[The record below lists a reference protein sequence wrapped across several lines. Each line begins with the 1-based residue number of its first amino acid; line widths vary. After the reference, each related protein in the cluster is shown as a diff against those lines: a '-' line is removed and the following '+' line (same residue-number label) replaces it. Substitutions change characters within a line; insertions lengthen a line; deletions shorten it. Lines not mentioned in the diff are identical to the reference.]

1 MEWMTK
7 ALYNMIAKARQ
18 ETFELNGWIK
28 VTPIIAKSLLRYNIR
43 NYRSLKH
50 PVVEKY
56 ANEMKSG
63 KWIMNGE
70 PIVISKDGLVRN
82 GQHRL
87 EAVVASGVSVVM
99 YVIFDA
105 DPCETYD
112 LHSKRTCVQ
121 ILKAMGYPICNL
133 GPSTARIIFTG
144 KAAMCEHGDM
154 EVCNYVV
161 DHYEAMK
168 KAVKIVK
175 TKIGKVKTVGNI
187 AACAAV
193 VYCMLRTGEMSES
206 ELTDFFRVMNSDKK
220 CGLRRDVSS
229 ALTLRKQIYDIDG
242 HGDNITNKYMEWT
255 YLALKD
261 FHNKVAI
268 VGSYSDDGKNAARLI
283 HEVQCMDGFC
293 SATAA

>member
-1 MEWMTK
+1 MEWMSKT
-7 ALYNMIAKARQ
+7 LYNQIAKAKQ

-28 VTPIIAKSLLRYNIR
+28 VTPAIAKSLLKYNIR

-63 KWIMNGE
+63 NWVKNGE
-70 PIVISKDGLVRN
+70 PVVISKDGIVRN

-87 EAVVASGVSVVM
+87 EAVIFSGVSVVM

-133 GPSTARIIFTG
+133 GPSAARIVFSG
-144 KAAMCEHGDM
+144 KSMACEHGDI
-154 EVCNYVV
+154 EVCDYVV
-161 DHYEAMK
+161 RNYETMK

-175 TKIGKVKTVGNI
+175 TKVGKVKTVGNI
-187 AACAAV
+187 AACTAIA
-193 VYCMLRTGEMSES
+193 YCMLRSGEMSES
-206 ELTDFFRVMNSDKK
+206 ELTDFFRVMNSAKK

-229 ALTLRKQIYDIDG
+229 AILLRKQIYDIDG

-261 FHNKVAI
+261 FHNRIAVA
-268 VGSYSDDGKNAARLI
+268 GAYPDEGKNAERLI
-283 HEVQCMDGFC
+283 HEVQLLDGMYNK
-293 SATAA
+293 AA